1 MCQRPLASVTSFVG
15 RARHREP
22 LPSCRRTTALALPGG
37 HAAPPSVWAGLGRL
51 WQENGAAQQEQS
63 VNLVS
68 VPVHLAGGRGRA
80 LRGITVKS
88 FLLLVPLNVLILE
101 FVLLQGSVASRD
113 LGPFPADNI
122 PVG

>member
-1 MCQRPLASVTSFVG
+1 MR
-15 RARHREP
+15 
-22 LPSCRRTTALALPGG
+22 
-37 HAAPPSVWAGLGRL
+37 AGLGRL
-51 WQENGAAQQEQS
+51 WQEHEAAQQEQS

-68 VPVHLAGGRGRA
+68 VPVHLEGRCGRA
-80 LRGITVKS
+80 FRGITVKS

-101 FVLLQGSVASRD
+101 FVLLQGSVASRT